1 MQKIEFKDLPDTTT
15 PFTASLFN
23 EMQDNIEEAINLT
36 NTYSTDEI
44 VIGTWLGKPL
54 YRKVYS
60 AGTLPNAT
68 TKNIPSGL
76 IPSDVF
82 IVKME
87 GIAKV
92 ETRNVYIPLPFV
104 TTAELNCISLTF
116 QADGN
121 IRIQTGVDR
130 TEFNKSYVVLEYTK
144 TTDIVE

>member
-1 MQKIEFKDLPDTTT
+1 MQKINFEDYPSTNTPIDADNLNDL
-15 PFTASLFN
+15 
-23 EMQDNIEEAINLT
+23 QDNMEEAVDLI

-104 TTAELNCISLTF
+104 TTTELNCISLTF
-116 QADGN
+116 QTDGN

-130 TEFNKSYVVLEYTK
+130 TEFNESYVVLEYTK
-144 TTDIVE
+144 TTDVIE